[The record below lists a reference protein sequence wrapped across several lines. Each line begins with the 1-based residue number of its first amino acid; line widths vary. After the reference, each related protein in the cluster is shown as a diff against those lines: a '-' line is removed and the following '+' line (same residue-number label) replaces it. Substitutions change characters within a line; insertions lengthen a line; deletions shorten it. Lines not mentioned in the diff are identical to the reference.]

1 MPLTT
6 LTSRARR
13 ALWYLCWVA
22 PALTAGVHT
31 LAAQARADSTGRP
44 PDTTRA
50 AAAPQPAAPPPAPP
64 VDTVLV
70 RACQYGKNAGSAPG
84 VLGVLFRARSTDK
97 ERAAAAAEVGGKV
110 IPLGGREAYV
120 RIQENGMS
128 LRDASG
134 RLIGSSAVS
143 AVSEIPCPG

>member
-6 LTSRARR
+6 LTCRARR
-13 ALWYLCWVA
+13 ALLRLGWIA
-22 PALTAGVHT
+22 AALTAGVHT
-31 LAAQARADSTGRP
+31 VAAQARADS
-44 PDTTRA
+44 
-50 AAAPQPAAPPPAPP
+50 AAAPQAAAPPPAPP

-70 RACQYGKNAGSAPG
+70 RACQYGKNGGSAPG

-120 RIQENGMS
+120 RIQEHGMS

-134 RLIGSSAVS
+134 RLIGSRAVS